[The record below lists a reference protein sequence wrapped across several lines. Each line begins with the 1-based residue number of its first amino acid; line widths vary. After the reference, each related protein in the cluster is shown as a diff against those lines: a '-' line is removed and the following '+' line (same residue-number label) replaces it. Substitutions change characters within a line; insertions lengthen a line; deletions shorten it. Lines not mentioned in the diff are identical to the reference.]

1 MISLDLTREAPL
13 VDRGKLHLVKG
24 RSISIC
30 HHCKTSMS
38 RKSLLRCNECRHD
51 FCPNCLDACR
61 CYTQGGFRVGSR
73 RRPQPPTRHL
83 ALVTGA
89 MPQTSRQR

>member
-1 MISLDLTREAPL
+1 MISLDLSREAPL
-13 VDRGKLHLVKG
+13 FDRSRLHLVKG
-24 RSISIC
+24 CKLSIC
-30 HHCKTSMS
+30 HHCKKSLL

-61 CYTQGGFRVGSR
+61 CYTQGGFRIGSR
-73 RRPQPPTRHL
+73 RRQPRNL

-89 MPQTSRQR
+89 MPQTFHLRK

>member
-1 MISLDLTREAPL
+1 MISLDLTRVAPIL
-13 VDRGKLHLVKG
+13 DRDKLHLIKG
-24 RSISIC
+24 RNVSVC
-30 HHCKTSMS
+30 HHCKKSML

-73 RRPQPPTRHL
+73 RQPRQARHL

-89 MPQTSRQR
+89 MPQTFHQR